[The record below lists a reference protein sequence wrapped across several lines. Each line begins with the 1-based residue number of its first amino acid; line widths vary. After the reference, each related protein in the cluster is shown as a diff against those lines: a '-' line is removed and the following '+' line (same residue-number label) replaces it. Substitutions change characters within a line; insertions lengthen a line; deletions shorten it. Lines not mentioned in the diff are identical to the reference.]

1 MHLLATVLAQS
12 VATAEKSV
20 PLIMPPIAF
29 AAIAF
34 GIFLLLGV
42 VTWTYRDVANRHAHK
57 AATQYHSDNE
67 HGSAGPH
74 H

>member
-1 MHLLATVLAQS
+1 MHLLATVLI
-12 VATAEKSV
+12 AETPA
-20 PLIMPPIAF
+20 PLIMPPIGF

-57 AATQYHSDNE
+57 AAASYHDDHE
-67 HGSAGPH
+67 HGTAGPKH
-74 H
+74 

>member
-12 VATAEKSV
+12 VVTAEKSV
-20 PLIMPPIAF
+20 PLIMPPVAF

-57 AATQYHSDNE
+57 AATSYHDDHE

-74 H
+74 K

>member
-12 VATAEKSV
+12 VVTAEKSV

-57 AATQYHSDNE
+57 AATSYHDDHE

-74 H
+74 K

>member
-12 VATAEKSV
+12 VATAEKTV

-57 AATQYHSDNE
+57 AATSYHDDHE

-74 H
+74 K

>member
-1 MHLLATVLAQS
+1 MNLLATVLAGS
-12 VATAEKSV
+12 VATAEKTV

-57 AATQYHSDNE
+57 AATSYHDDHE

>member
-1 MHLLATVLAQS
+1 MLELANVIAD
-12 VATAEKSV
+12 VKV
-20 PLIMPPIAF
+20 PIIFPSYW
-29 AAIAF
+29 F
-34 GIFLLLGV
+34 GIIAACIFLFFGV

-57 AATQYHSDNE
+57 AATEYHDDHE

>member
-1 MHLLATVLAQS
+1 MHLLATVLADE
-12 VATAEKSV
+12 TKV
-20 PLIMPPIAF
+20 PLIMPPFAF

-34 GIFLLLGV
+34 GIFLLFGV
-42 VTWTYRDVANRHAHK
+42 VTWTYRDVANRHAK
-57 AATQYHSDNE
+57 RAAAQYHDDHE